1 MGLTTR
7 YLGRIT
13 GSGLLSTISVC
24 VVGWTGCVGCV
35 HVYTNDGHLRA
46 AMGKR
51 ERKTEKGVFA
61 VQYSCFFWN
70 HMPRPL
76 SLLPI
81 SFLSLFLCHCPR
93 ASVSFSLSLSLSRVS
108 LCVYLS
114 VINL

>member
-51 ERKTEKGVFA
+51 ERRRKEFLRFNILVSSGITCRVLF
-61 VQYSCFFWN
+61 
-70 HMPRPL
+70 L
-76 SLLPI
+76 SY
-81 SFLSLFLCHCPR
+81 LSLFYL
-93 ASVSFSLSLSLSRVS
+93 SFSLTARMRLSLSLSLSLSRVS